1 MSTTGYRNEMKGNKR
16 DPNVCW
22 PCWRSETCSPGLGCM
37 VEELTEQ
44 SDLQP
49 RPQLRSQVLNNG
61 TAVDERCL
69 HFRNRAVHFTCLS
82 HTCVQGV
89 RESAG
94 ARLRQQIRVGKQEEW
109 LASSQTHTHTHVKTD
124 ERTRT
129 SKGNYEIDLPIIW
142 WQHGSGSL
150 VLSQRSFGIWYTDTS
165 SSRKKYTGLKF
176 TLTRHF

>member
-1 MSTTGYRNEMKGNKR
+1 MKWRGIKEILI
-16 DPNVCW
+16 VCW
-22 PCWRSETCSPGLGCM
+22 PLLKERDLQSWSRLHG
-37 VEELTEQ
+37 EELTEQ

-61 TAVDERCL
+61 TAVESDVCTS
-69 HFRNRAVHFTCLS
+69 RNRAVHFTCLS

-109 LASSQTHTHTHVKTD
+109 LASSQTQTHTHTHVKTH

-129 SKGNYEIDLPIIW
+129 SKGNYEVDLPIIW
-142 WQHGSGSL
+142 LATWIWIS
-150 VLSQRSFGIWYTDTS
+150 RSVSKVIWHLIHWYV
-165 SSRKKYTGLKF
+165 F
-176 TLTRHF
+176 F